1 MTPSAEASAA
11 LDDIVRVSRALGGDP
26 SFVLHGGGNTSITAR
41 GEDVTGEPVDLVL
54 VKGSGW
60 DLATIEP
67 AGFAPLRRDRLERL
81 LRLPHLDDP
90 TMVNELRQAS
100 LDASAPTASIEAL
113 LHAHLPGRV
122 ALHSHADAIVAV
134 TDRDVPDDEIAAALG
149 PRVAV
154 LPYVMPGFPLA
165 RLVADTDLGDADA
178 LVLRNHGLFT
188 FGDDADAVLARH
200 RELVARAVELSG
212 IVAPG
217 RADAEQPDAGEGGI
231 PLRGALTTIAGLRA
245 DIARAA
251 GRPMLLRQSRSQ
263 RAAAFAARPDLE
275 AVTTRGTA
283 TPEHVIYTK
292 RHPLV
297 GRDVA
302 AYASAYRAYVE
313 RNRHRQDG
321 PVTPLDPA
329 PRVVLDPELGM
340 LTAGD
345 TVRDVGIAADIAE
358 HTMAVIE
365 AADAMG
371 GYRSLDEAQ
380 TFDIEYWSLEQ
391 AKLAGRR
398 RAPLAGEVAIVTG
411 AASGI
416 GRATAERLLADG
428 AAVVGVDLDPGVRR
442 TFAGDAWRGVVG
454 DVADPAVIERI
465 LDEAVRTYGGVDML
479 VVAAGIFPRSEAIAD
494 VDDATWERA
503 LRVNATAPLR
513 LMRAAHPHLAV
524 SPGGGRVVLV
534 STKNVAAPGPGVA
547 SYSASKTAAAQLAR
561 VAALE
566 WAADGIRVN
575 QVEPDA
581 VFDTAIWTPELLAER
596 AASYGLT
603 VEEYRTRNLLRVE
616 VTSAM
621 VAEAVAVFCERLP
634 ATTGAHL
641 SVDGGNDRVI

>member
-1 MTPSAEASAA
+1 MTSTSGVAAA
-11 LDDIVRVSRALGGDP
+11 LDEIVRVSRELGSDP
-26 SFVLHGGGNTSITAR
+26 SFVLHGGGNTSITAV
-41 GEDVTGEPVDLVL
+41 GEDITGEPVDLVL

-81 LRLPHLDDP
+81 LRLPHLDDR

-122 ALHSHADAIVAV
+122 AIHSHADAIVAV
-134 TDRDVPDDEIAAALG
+134 TNRDVTDEAIAAALG
-149 PRVAV
+149 PRIAV
-154 LPYVMPGFPLA
+154 LAYVMPGFPLA
-165 RLVADTDLGDADA
+165 RRVADTDLSGVDA

-200 RELVARAVELSG
+200 REIVARAAGLSG
-212 IVAPG
+212 IVAP
-217 RADAEQPDAGEGGI
+217 ALPDADDTDAHDDGI
-231 PLRGALTTIAGLRA
+231 RPSGAPETIAGLRA
-245 DIARAA
+245 DIAAVA
-251 GRPMLLRQSRSQ
+251 GRPLLLRQSRSS
-263 RAAAFAARPDLE
+263 RAAAFAARADV
-275 AVTTRGTA
+275 AAATSRGTA

-302 AYASAYRAYVE
+302 AFAAGYRAYVE
-313 RNRHRQDG
+313 RNRHRQG
-321 PVTPLDPA
+321 EPVTPLDPA
-329 PRVVLDPELGM
+329 PRVVLDPELG
-340 LTAGD
+340 LLAAGD
-345 TVRDVGIAADIAE
+345 TVRDLGVVDDIAQ
-358 HTMAVIE
+358 HTIAVVE
-365 AADAMG
+365 AADARG
-371 GYRSLDEAQ
+371 GYRSLDEAES
-380 TFDIEYWSLEQ
+380 FDIEYWSLEQ

-398 RAPLAGEVAIVTG
+398 RAPLGGEVAIVTG

-416 GRATAERLLADG
+416 GRAVAHRLLADG
-428 AAVVGVDLDPGVRR
+428 AAVVGVDLDPSVQQA
-442 TFAGDAWRGVVG
+442 FPGDAWRGVVG
-454 DVADPAVIERI
+454 DVSDAAVVERT
-465 LDEAVRTYGGVDML
+465 LDQAVRTYGGVDML
-479 VVAAGIFPRSEAIAD
+479 VVAAGIFPRSQPIAD
-494 VDDATWERA
+494 LDDATWERA

-513 LMRAAHPHLAV
+513 LMRAAHGFLSM
-524 SPGGGRVVLV
+524 SPRGGRVVLV
-534 STKNVAAPGPGVA
+534 STKNVAAPGPRVA

-561 VAALE
+561 VAAIE

-581 VFDTAIWTPELLAER
+581 VFDTAIWTPELLAQR
-596 AASYGLT
+596 AASYGLS
-603 VEEYRTRNLLRVE
+603 VEEYRTRNLLRIE

-621 VAEAVAVFCERLP
+621 VAEAVAVFCEHLP

>member
-1 MTPSAEASAA
+1 MTPSRDVSDA
-11 LDDIVRVSRALGGDP
+11 LDEIVRVSRALGDDP

-100 LDASAPTASIEAL
+100 LDATAPTASIEAL

-165 RLVADTDLGDADA
+165 RLVADTDLSGVDA

-188 FGDDADAVLARH
+188 FGDDPDAVLARH
-200 RELVARAVELSG
+200 REIVARAAEVSG
-212 IVAPG
+212 IVAPETNAG
-217 RADAEQPDAGEGGI
+217 ETDAGDHDI
-231 PLRGALTTIAGLRA
+231 PPRGTLETIAGLRA

-251 GRPMLLRQSRSQ
+251 GRPMLLRQSRSR
-263 RAAAFAARPDLE
+263 RAAAFAGRTDLD
-275 AVTTRGTA
+275 AATTRGTA

-313 RNRHRQDG
+313 RHRHRQTG

-329 PRVVLDPELGM
+329 PRVVFDGELGM

-345 TVRDVGIAADIAE
+345 TVRDVGVAADIAE
-358 HTMAVIE
+358 HTIAVIE
-365 AADAMG
+365 AADALG

-380 TFDIEYWSLEQ
+380 SFDIEYWSLEQ

-416 GRATAERLLADG
+416 GRAAAERLLADG
-428 AAVVGVDLDPGVRR
+428 AAVVGVDLDPSVQL
-442 TFAGDAWRGVVG
+442 TFSGDAWRGVVG
-454 DVADPAVIERI
+454 DVADPAVIERT

-479 VVAAGIFPRSEAIAD
+479 VVAAGIFPRSQPIAD
-494 VDDATWERA
+494 LDDAAWERA
-503 LRVNATAPLR
+503 VRVNATAPLR
-513 LMRAAHPHLAV
+513 LMRAAHAHLALA
-524 SPGGGRVVLV
+524 PRGGRVVLV

-561 VAALE
+561 VAAIE

-596 AASYGLT
+596 AASYGLS

-621 VAEAVAVFCERLP
+621 VAEAVAVFCEQLP

>member
-1 MTPSAEASAA
+1 MTPSRDVSDA
-11 LDDIVRVSRALGGDP
+11 LDEIVRVSRALGDDP

-100 LDASAPTASIEAL
+100 LDATAPTASIEAL

-165 RLVADTDLGDADA
+165 RLVADTDLSGVDA

-188 FGDDADAVLARH
+188 FGDDPDAVLARH
-200 RELVARAVELSG
+200 REIVARAAEVSR
-212 IVAPG
+212 IVAPETNAG
-217 RADAEQPDAGEGGI
+217 ETDAGDHDI
-231 PLRGALTTIAGLRA
+231 PPRGTLETIAGLRA

-251 GRPMLLRQSRSQ
+251 GRPMLLRQSRSR
-263 RAAAFAARPDLE
+263 RAAAFAGRTDLD
-275 AVTTRGTA
+275 AATTRGTA

-313 RNRHRQDG
+313 RHRHRQTG

-329 PRVVLDPELGM
+329 PRVVFDGELGM

-345 TVRDVGIAADIAE
+345 TVRDVGVAADIAE
-358 HTMAVIE
+358 HTIAVIE
-365 AADAMG
+365 AADALG

-380 TFDIEYWSLEQ
+380 SFDIEYWSLEQ

-416 GRATAERLLADG
+416 GRAAAERLLTDG
-428 AAVVGVDLDPGVRR
+428 AAVVGVDLDPSVQL
-442 TFAGDAWRGVVG
+442 TFSGDAWRGVVG
-454 DVADPAVIERI
+454 DVADPAVIERT

-479 VVAAGIFPRSEAIAD
+479 VVAAGIFPRSQPIAD
-494 VDDATWERA
+494 LDDAAWERA
-503 LRVNATAPLR
+503 VRVNATAPLR
-513 LMRAAHPHLAV
+513 LMRAAHAHLALA
-524 SPGGGRVVLV
+524 PRGGRVVLV

-547 SYSASKTAAAQLAR
+547 SYSASKSAAAQLAR
-561 VAALE
+561 VAAIE

-596 AASYGLT
+596 AASYGLS

-621 VAEAVAVFCERLP
+621 VAEAVAVFCEQLP

>member
-1 MTPSAEASAA
+1 MTPSRDVSDA
-11 LDDIVRVSRALGGDP
+11 LDEIVRVSRALGDDP

-100 LDASAPTASIEAL
+100 LDATAPTASIEAL

-165 RLVADTDLGDADA
+165 RLVADTDLSGVDA

-188 FGDDADAVLARH
+188 FGDDPDAVLARH
-200 RELVARAVELSG
+200 REIVARAAEVSG
-212 IVAPG
+212 IVAP
-217 RADAEQPDAGEGGI
+217 ETNAGETYAGDHDI
-231 PLRGALTTIAGLRA
+231 PPRGTLETIAGLRA

-251 GRPMLLRQSRSQ
+251 GRPMLLRQSRSR
-263 RAAAFAARPDLE
+263 RAAAFAGRTDLD
-275 AVTTRGTA
+275 AATTRGTA

-313 RNRHRQDG
+313 RHRHRQTG

-329 PRVVLDPELGM
+329 PRVVFDGELGM

-345 TVRDVGIAADIAE
+345 TVRDVGVAADIAE
-358 HTMAVIE
+358 HTIAVIE
-365 AADAMG
+365 AADGLG

-380 TFDIEYWSLEQ
+380 SFDIEYWSLEQ

-416 GRATAERLLADG
+416 GRAAAERLLADG
-428 AAVVGVDLDPGVRR
+428 AAVVGVDLDPSVQL
-442 TFAGDAWRGVVG
+442 TFSGDAWRGVVG
-454 DVADPAVIERI
+454 DVADPAVIERT

-479 VVAAGIFPRSEAIAD
+479 VVAAGIFPRSQPIAD
-494 VDDATWERA
+494 LDDAAWERA
-503 LRVNATAPLR
+503 VRVNATAPLR
-513 LMRAAHPHLAV
+513 LMRAAHAHLALA
-524 SPGGGRVVLV
+524 PRGGRVVLV

-547 SYSASKTAAAQLAR
+547 SYSASKSAAAQLAR
-561 VAALE
+561 VAAIE

-596 AASYGLT
+596 AASYGLS

-621 VAEAVAVFCERLP
+621 VAEAVAVFCEQLP